1 MTPSERIVQLRAE
14 LHAHN
19 RKYYTE
25 DTPTVSDTE
34 FDFLLKELEALEAD
48 NPEMFDPNSPTQ
60 RVGGEVTK
68 RFASVTHSAPMQ
80 SLANTYSH
88 EELDAFFDRVE
99 EALPQELVQYVCE
112 LKYDGVAVNLRYDA
126 GKLTQAVTRGDGTQG
141 DDITVN
147 VRTIATIP
155 LLLRGDFP
163 PVLEVR
169 GEVFLPFASFEAI
182 NEDRAA
188 QDLDLFMNPRNAAS
202 GSLKLQDSSEVAK
215 RGLDFMPYFALGAS
229 AWNSHRESLEKLKA
243 WGFKVPLQRTGF
255 LAVCDHRVEAR
266 AFLTRWEIER
276 DTLPFAIDGAVIKV
290 NWVAQQRR
298 LGSTAKAPR
307 WAIAYKFKALAAE
320 SVLEKVMYQVG
331 RTGAITPV
339 AQLTPVLLAG
349 TVVKRASLHNQDI
362 IQKLDLHEGDTVM
375 VEKGGEIIPKITTV
389 LLEKRGAHAVPVL
402 FLLNCPECQTLLVRK
417 EGEAQHYCPNVLGC
431 PPQISGRLIHFIGRR
446 AMDLDGLGSETMALL
461 VERGLVHRPSD
472 LYNLSMDEW
481 ASLPNFK
488 EKSIANALSAL
499 QRSKTVPFE
508 RVLFALGIRHV
519 GETVAKKMARHWGSM
534 EALMQADRI
543 ALIEADEVGEVIAE
557 AVLRFFQDPLQLEE
571 IHRLRQAG
579 LQMTVV
585 RQEGASRTLEGMT
598 FVVSGVFV
606 GYSRDAIK
614 ESIELHGGRNVGS
627 VSAKVSYVVAGEGMG
642 PSKKAKAEAMGVKVL
657 NEEEFNRLIA
667 MER

>member
-48 NPEMFDPNSPTQ
+48 NPERFDPNSPTQ

-112 LKYDGVAVNLRYDA
+112 LKYDGVAVNLRYEA

-481 ASLPNFK
+481 ASVPNFK

>member
-402 FLLNCPECQTLLVRK
+402 FLLNCPECQTPLVRK

-472 LYNLSMDEW
+472 LYTLSIDEW

-488 EKSIANALSAL
+488 EKSITNALSAL

-534 EALMQADRI
+534 EALMQADRT

>member
-229 AWNSHRESLEKLKA
+229 AWNSHRESLEKLGA

-276 DTLPFAIDGAVIKV
+276 DFLPFAIDGAVIKV

-402 FLLNCPECQTLLVRK
+402 FLLNCPECQTPLVRK

-472 LYNLSMDEW
+472 MYTLSIDEW

-488 EKSIANALSAL
+488 EKSITNALSAL

-557 AVLRFFQDPLQLEE
+557 AVLRFFQDPLQREE

-585 RQEGASRTLEGMT
+585 RHEGASRTLEGMT

>member
-402 FLLNCPECQTLLVRK
+402 FLLNCPECQTPLVRK

-481 ASLPNFK
+481 ASVPNFK

>member
-402 FLLNCPECQTLLVRK
+402 FLLNCPECQTPLVRK

-461 VERGLVHRPSD
+461 VEKGLVHRPSD

-534 EALMQADRI
+534 EALMQADRT